1 MVERKIEQICEGLDI
16 LSEDNSVPRN
26 IRRGSGEAKKI
37 LLNENDPLDVRVSS
51 VTAMLDNMANDS
63 NMPLHGRTLIW
74 NIMSKLEEIA

>member
-26 IRRGSGEAKKI
+26 IRRGAGEAKKI

-51 VTAMLDNMANDS
+51 VTARLDSMANDS